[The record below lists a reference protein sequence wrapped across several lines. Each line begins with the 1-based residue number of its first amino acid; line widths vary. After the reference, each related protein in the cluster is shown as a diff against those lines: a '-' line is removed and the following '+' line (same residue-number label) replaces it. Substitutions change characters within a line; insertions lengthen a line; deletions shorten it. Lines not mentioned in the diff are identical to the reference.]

1 MPNGFWY
8 ASGDYTT
15 DERTAGSAFSK
26 GDLLALDGSS
36 NLSRVNPYALTTGTL
51 FGVAA
56 SDSTNSINDKCVVII
71 PQPETLFWSRTT
83 SGVTLLTGENSGVSF
98 DAAAPGRYWVDES
111 TSTNAVVVVKGTD
124 VIDQSVESK
133 SLVKFKFAGGE
144 LDLS

>member
-8 ASGDYTT
+8 ASGEYTM

-26 GDLLALDGSS
+26 GDLLALDASS
-36 NLSRVNPYALTTGTL
+36 NLSQVNPYALAAGVL

-56 SDSTNSINDKCVVII
+56 SDSTNSINGVCNVVI
-71 PQPETLFWSRTT
+71 PGPDTLFWSRTT

-98 DAAAPGRYWVDES
+98 TAAAPGRYWVDES
-111 TSTNAVVVVKGTD
+111 TGTVAIVVVKGTD
-124 VIDQSVESK
+124 AVDQSVESK
-133 SLVKFKFAGGE
+133 ALVKFRYAGGE